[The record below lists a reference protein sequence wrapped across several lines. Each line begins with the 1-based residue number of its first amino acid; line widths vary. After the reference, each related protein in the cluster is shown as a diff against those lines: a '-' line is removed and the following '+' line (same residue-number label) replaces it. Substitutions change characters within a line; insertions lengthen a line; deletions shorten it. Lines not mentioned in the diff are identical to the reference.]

1 MIPVNEIARR
11 IDHTLLKP
19 DSSERS
25 IRRLCREAHRHGFAS
40 VCILP
45 HYVSLSHE
53 ILGDSPVHVCTVI
66 GFPLGAHRTSIKAA
80 EAELAVAEGAREI
93 DMVMNLAAFRSAD
106 LNLVQSDI
114 RSVVRAA
121 QSGIVVKVILETAL
135 LNEAEIRTACRLARD
150 AGAHYVKTST
160 GFGPGGA
167 TPEAVRI
174 MKSEVKNHMGVKASG
189 GIRTLETALQMIE
202 AGADRLGTSAS
213 LDIIASVNT

>member
-1 MIPVNEIARR
+1 MMPVNEIARR

-25 IRRLCREAHRHGFAS
+25 IRRLCREARCHEFAS

-45 HYVSLSHE
+45 HYVSLAHE
-53 ILGDSPVHVCTVI
+53 ILGDSPVHVYTVI
-66 GFPLGAHRTSIKAA
+66 GFPLGANRTSIKAA

-106 LNLVQSDI
+106 LNLVQNDI

-135 LNEAEIRTACRLARD
+135 LNESEIRTACRLARD

-189 GIRTLETALQMIE
+189 GIRSLETALQMIE

-213 LDIIASVNT
+213 LDIIASVNP